1 MNRKRILL
9 WAGIAAGGAALT
21 YLMPAESPVSG
32 PLARSERQPSA
43 EMQTK
48 ERFAAL
54 PSREPIADPKGE
66 LFGPRAWIADAPAPA
81 ARKAGAPPVISKP
94 VAPPIPYRI
103 VGQVVQEDG
112 MRIVLAKADRIFEV
126 REGDA
131 LDDGFRIQ
139 SIAPHAV
146 TFLYL
151 PLGLVQEVPVAGMRL
166 DLPPMLGVAS
176 TPAVQRSP
184 ARSEQ
189 GDEAAAQAAQ
199 VRFAG
204 PQEVRAGQ
212 PFDVALKL
220 TSQQPVQAL
229 PLQLSFD
236 AKRLEPLAVRAGDL
250 FPGGSF
256 IYRVNPA
263 GFIFVG
269 ASGKGRAARDV
280 DFLIVSFRPI
290 ASGPAELKI
299 SSLVVQGAAGRVILH
314 EPPQAFRASIVQ

>member
-1 MNRKRILL
+1 MNGKRILV
-9 WAGIAAGGAALT
+9 WVGVAAAGAALT
-21 YLMPAESPVSG
+21 YLLPAESPNSG
-32 PLARSERQPSA
+32 PLTRSERRPPA
-43 EMQTK
+43 ESQTK

-66 LFGPRAWIADAPAPA
+66 LFGPRSWIPAAPQSG
-81 ARKAGAPPVISKP
+81 ARKAGAAREISKP
-94 VAPPIPYRI
+94 AAPPIPYRI

-112 MRIVLAKADRIFEV
+112 MRVVLSKDNRIFEV

-131 LDDGFRIQ
+131 LDDGFRVQ
-139 SIAPHAV
+139 SIAPQAV
-146 TFLYL
+146 TFLYA
-151 PLGLVQEVPVAGMRL
+151 PLGLVQEVPVAGMPL
-166 DLPPMLGVAS
+166 DLPPMVRIAATQS
-176 TPAVQRSP
+176 AAQRFP

-189 GDEAAAQAAQ
+189 GDEAAAQL
-199 VRFAG
+199 RFAG

-212 PFDVALKL
+212 PFDVALRL
-220 TSQQPVQAL
+220 TSLQPVQAL

-256 IYRVNPA
+256 VYRVNPA

-280 DFLIVSFRPI
+280 DFIIVSFRPI

-299 SSLVVQGAAGRVILH
+299 SSLVVQGASGQVILH
-314 EPPQAFRASIVQ
+314 EPPQAFRASVVR